1 MKKQVI
7 IPFLIVFFLA
17 LATTGV
23 ILYGKGYQYD
33 PARGLVGTGI
43 LAASS
48 NPEGA
53 GVYINDHLETA
64 TNNTIN
70 LRPGTYDVKIR
81 QDGYFQWEKTITI
94 QKGVVTKADARLFP
108 TAPKLESIT
117 STGIANPVID
127 PTFTKIAF
135 VASPSSGINKD
146 VKKNGIFVL
155 DMSNHQLLPLQSSS
169 TQIADDTTDLFS
181 TATLSWSPD
190 GKQLLASISSNRQV
204 PTTYLLDA
212 TSLNQNPQDV
222 TETMST
228 VNTTFDK
235 EKTEKQTAQM
245 NSLKSDLRKIVADN
259 FAIIGWSPEPDATKI
274 LYQASASA
282 TIPQMITPAHIGR
295 DTTQETRTIE
305 KGSVYVYDVKEDQN
319 FKILDTQTAQQEL
332 ENGQIPIQWLPDGTH
347 LIYTHNKKI
356 DAMDYDGQNVITLW
370 AGPFVDHYV
379 FPWPD
384 SNKLVILTNF
394 NNDQILPNMYTI
406 GLK

>member
-1 MKKQVI
+1 MKKQIFLPLLI
-7 IPFLIVFFLA
+7 ILFLG

-33 PARGLVGTGI
+33 PTQGLVGTGI

-53 GVYINDHLETA
+53 GVLINDHLQTA

-70 LRPGTYDVKIR
+70 LRPGNYDVKIK
-81 QDGYFQWEKTITI
+81 QDGYFQWEKNITI

-117 STGIANPVID
+117 SSGIANPVID

-135 VASPSSGINKD
+135 VASPSAGPNKD
-146 VKKNGIFVL
+146 LRKNGIFVL

-190 GKQLLASISSNRQV
+190 GKQILASISANRQN
-204 PTTYLLDA
+204 PTIYLLDA
-212 TSLNQNPQDV
+212 TSNQTPQDV
-222 TETMST
+222 TETMAT
-228 VNTTFDK
+228 VNNAWDK
-235 EKTEKQTAQM
+235 EKIEKQTAQM
-245 NSLKSDLRKIVADN
+245 NSLKPSLRKIVNDN
-259 FAIIGWSPEPDATKI
+259 FSILGWSPQPDETKI

-295 DTTQETRTIE
+295 DTTQEERTIE
-305 KGSVYVYDVKEDQN
+305 KGSIYVYDIKEDQN
-319 FKILDTQTAQQEL
+319 FKILDTQSAEQEL
-332 ENGQIPIQWLPDGTH
+332 GNGQVPIQWLPDGTH
-347 LIYTHNKKI
+347 LLYTHDRKI
-356 DAMDYDGQNVITLW
+356 DAMDYDGQNIITLW
-370 AGPFVDHYV
+370 AGPFVDHFV

-384 SNKLVILTNF
+384 GNKIVILTNF

>member
-1 MKKQVI
+1 MKKQIFIPILI
-7 IPFLIVFFLA
+7 IIFLG

-23 ILYGKGYQYD
+23 VLYGKGYQYD
-33 PARGLVGTGI
+33 PTQGLIGTGI

-53 GVYINDHLETA
+53 GVYINNHLQTA
-64 TNNTIN
+64 TNNTVN
-70 LRPGTYDVKIR
+70 LKPGSYDVMIK
-81 QDGYFQWEKTITI
+81 QDGYFPWEKTIAI

-135 VASPSSGINKD
+135 VASPSGGVNKD

-181 TATLSWSPD
+181 TAALSWSPD
-190 GKQLLASISSNRQV
+190 GKQIVASISANRKI

-212 TSLNQNPQDV
+212 TTLNQTPQDV
-222 TETMST
+222 TETMAT
-228 VNTTFDK
+228 VNSAWDK
-235 EKTEKQTAQM
+235 ERLEKQTAQM
-245 NSLKSDLRKIVADN
+245 NSLKPALRKIVNDN
-259 FAIIGWSPEPDATKI
+259 FTIIEWSPQPDETKI

-295 DTTQETRTIE
+295 DTIPEERIIE
-305 KGSVYVYDVKEDQN
+305 KGNVYVYDIKEDQN
-319 FKILDTQTAQQEL
+319 FKILDAQTAEQEL
-332 ENGQIPIQWLPDGTH
+332 ENGQVPIQWLPDGTH
-347 LIYTHNKKI
+347 LLYTHDRKI
-356 DAMDYDGQNVITLW
+356 DAMDYDGQNTITLW
-370 AGPFVDHYV
+370 AGPFVDHFV

-384 SNKLVILTNF
+384 GNKIVILTNF